1 MNIYMIVTQDKYEL
15 PLYWGSSIAELA
27 QRAHMKYNTA
37 HRGVRAYMRGEK
49 DHTKYVAV
57 RLPQEV

>member
-27 QRAHMKYNTA
+27 QRAHMKYNTVN
-37 HRGVRAYMRGEK
+37 RGVWAAMRGEK
-49 DHTKYVAV
+49 GHTKYVVV

>member
-1 MNIYMIVTQDKYEL
+1 MNIYMIVTKDKYEL

-27 QRAHMKYNTA
+27 QRAHMKYNTV

-49 DHTKYVAV
+49 GRTKYVVV
-57 RLPQEV
+57 RIPQEV

>member
-27 QRAHMKYNTA
+27 QRAHMKYNTVN
-37 HRGVRAYMRGEK
+37 RGV
-49 DHTKYVAV
+49 
-57 RLPQEV
+57 